1 MTFTDKPLPFSIDD
15 ILKYEKSKSTI
26 YPTFMPRSYQ
36 LSSLLPASYLSFSPT
51 NKHSCSEHRSG
62 PCSSN
67 LHNCHLSTLQ
77 LNSSY
82 PNLETFIHHRR
93 CRRTR
98 TVFSDAQL
106 IGLEKRFETQKY
118 LSTPDR
124 IELADMLHLSQLQVK
139 TWYQNRRMKWKKQV
153 LQQGCKEA
161 PTKPKGR
168 PKKNSIP
175 SYAELQRIENE
186 KQVNNLTNSS
196 SCASDDE
203 NTSQSI
209 HYTDD
214 DDDDDDDDNEDQ
226 YIDIEQ

>member
-15 ILKYEKSKSTI
+15 ILKYEKSKSSI
-26 YPTFMPRSYQ
+26 YPSLVPRSFP
-36 LSSLLPASYLSFSPT
+36 LTSLIPSSFLSFSTPS
-51 NKHSCSEHRSG
+51 NKHLCSEHRSTS
-62 PCSSN
+62 CNSS
-67 LHNCHLSTLQ
+67 LHTCHLSSLP
-77 LNSSY
+77 LNSTY
-82 PNLETFIHHRR
+82 PNLDTFIHHRR

-186 KQVNNLTNSS
+186 KQISTLTVSS
-196 SCASDDE
+196 SCTSDDE
-203 NTSQSI
+203 ENTSHSM

-214 DDDDDDDDNEDQ
+214 EDDADDDEQ
-226 YIDIEQ
+226 FIDIEQ

>member
-15 ILKYEKSKSTI
+15 ILKYEKSKTSI
-26 YPTFMPRSYQ
+26 YPTFIQRSYQ
-36 LSSLLPASYLSFSPT
+36 LPSLLSTSYLSFST
-51 NKHSCSEHRSG
+51 SNKHSCSEHRSTH
-62 PCSSN
+62 CNSN

-77 LNSSY
+77 LNSTY
-82 PNLETFIHHRR
+82 PNLDTFIHHRR

-106 IGLEKRFETQKY
+106 LGLEKRFETQKY

-161 PTKPKGR
+161 PTNPKGR

-186 KQVNNLTNSS
+186 KQITTLTVSS
-196 SCASDDE
+196 SCTSDDDE
-203 NTSQSI
+203 NTSQSM

-214 DDDDDDDDNEDQ
+214 DDIDEDQ
-226 YIDIEQ
+226 FIDIEQ

>member
-15 ILKYEKSKSTI
+15 ILKYEKSKTSIYSTI
-26 YPTFMPRSYQ
+26 IPRSYQ
-36 LSSLLPASYLSFSPT
+36 LPSLIPSSYLSFATS
-51 NKHSCSEHRSG
+51 NKHSCSEHRSTS
-62 PCSSN
+62 CNSS
-67 LHNCHLSTLQ
+67 LHNCHLSALQ
-77 LNSSY
+77 LNSTY
-82 PNLETFIHHRR
+82 PNMDTFIHHRR

-106 IGLEKRFETQKY
+106 LGLEKRFETQKY

-124 IELADMLHLSQLQVK
+124 IELADLLHLSQLQVK
-139 TWYQNRRMKWKKQV
+139 TWYQNRRMKWKKLV

-175 SYAELQRIENE
+175 SYAELQRIESE
-186 KQVNNLTNSS
+186 KQISTLTVSS
-196 SCASDDE
+196 SCTSDDDE
-203 NTSQSI
+203 NTSHSI

-214 DDDDDDDDNEDQ
+214 DDDDDDNEDQ
-226 YIDIEQ
+226 FIDIEQ

>member
-15 ILKYEKSKSTI
+15 ILKYEKSKTSI
-26 YPTFMPRSYQ
+26 YPTFIQRSYQ
-36 LSSLLPASYLSFSPT
+36 LPSLIPTSYLSFST
-51 NKHSCSEHRSG
+51 SNKYSCSEHRSTH
-62 PCSSN
+62 CSSN

-77 LNSSY
+77 LNSTF
-82 PNLETFIHHRR
+82 PNLDTFIHHRR

-106 IGLEKRFETQKY
+106 LGLEKRFETQKY

-186 KQVNNLTNSS
+186 KQISTLTVSS
-196 SCASDDE
+196 SCTSDDDE

-214 DDDDDDDDNEDQ
+214 DEDENDGEDQ
-226 YIDIEQ
+226 FIDIEQ